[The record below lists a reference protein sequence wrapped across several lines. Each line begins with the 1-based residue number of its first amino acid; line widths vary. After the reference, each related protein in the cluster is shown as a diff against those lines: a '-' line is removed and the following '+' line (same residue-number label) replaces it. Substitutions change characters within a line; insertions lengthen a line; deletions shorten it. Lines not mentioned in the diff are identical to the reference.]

1 MSFIKSLYRFISP
14 RFQNIFLEYKVDF
27 GPRYTES
34 TAPHRL
40 LNELINRNRNEYARL
55 LQASLKYFDVFHS
68 LNKMSEEQNA
78 QLPVY
83 NNNFLPG
90 LDIVML
96 YTILSEYKPATY
108 VEVGSGNSTKVAY
121 HAIKKQGLS
130 TKIISMDP
138 YPRAEIDALSNKIIR
153 EPFEKSNFDFLF
165 ALKPNDILFIDNSH
179 RILPNS
185 DAMVFFME
193 VLPLLP
199 KGVLVQVHDVYLPFD
214 YPQDMCNRA
223 YNEQYGLA
231 FFLMANPERYHTIM
245 PNYFVYTDKELH
257 AITAPIWNNPK
268 LHNVEQH
275 GGSYWVV
282 IK

>member
-1 MSFIKSLYRFISP
+1 MNFIKLLYRFISP

-27 GPRYTES
+27 KPRYTATS
-34 TAPHRL
+34 HRL
-40 LNELINRNRNEYARL
+40 LNELINRNRSEYERL
-55 LQASLKYFDVFHS
+55 LQASLQYCNVFHA
-68 LNKMSEEQNA
+68 LNKMSEEKNA

-83 NNNFLPG
+83 NNNYLPG

-96 YTILSEYKPATY
+96 YTMLSQYKPATY

-121 HAIKKQGLS
+121 HAIKNEGLG

-138 YPRAEIDALSNKIIR
+138 YPRAEIDALSNEIIR
-153 EPFEKSNFDFLF
+153 QPFERSNFDFLF
-165 ALKPNDILFIDNSH
+165 QLKPNDILFIDNSH

-193 VLPLLP
+193 VLPQLP
-199 KGVLVQVHDVYLPFD
+199 SGVIVQVHDVYLPYD
-214 YPQDMCNRA
+214 YPQDMCDRA

-231 FFLMANPERYHTIM
+231 FFLMANPARYHTIM
-245 PNYFVYTDKELH
+245 PNYFVFADKELH
-257 AITAPIWNNPK
+257 SITKPIWNHPK
-268 LHNVEQH
+268 LQDVEQH
-275 GGSYWVV
+275 GGSYWII